1 MARRFRAER
10 IKLLTEVIGMN
21 GNTKHLVFGLCMTIA
36 LLGAFV
42 GGASAATVY
51 GEAVKFKGV
60 VTGSPDFGGAVGTGG
75 VNVQI
80 DEIFSDPTGNLEIED
95 VVTVTWY
102 IVPPFADINAAIG
115 DRVEVYG
122 EYCDIEDVPDW
133 WSDVGE
139 HWTYL
144 NTSDNYL
151 KRLIKFNGTA
161 IEYFEA
167 SMPGALWG
175 WIVSVDEVISGPQP
189 CSNQLNV
196 TLQAV
201 PPPWGYMD
209 PNITEGDKVEV
220 YGDYYEDQDGCGVSL
235 VGSEDYYIIRRLME
249 GDVNLDK
256 HVTITDAMYIAQYK
270 AGLRSLSADQLK
282 CADTTD
288 ADGVTISDAMHIA
301 QWRVDPDGN
310 LGILFKPLWESP
322 ADDDMLK
329 PVR

>member
-1 MARRFRAER
+1 
-10 IKLLTEVIGMN
+10 MN

-80 DEIFSDPTGNLEIED
+80 DEILSDPTGNLTIEGN
-95 VVTVTWY
+95 VTVTWY
-102 IVPPFADINAAIG
+102 VAPPFDDIYVTVG
-115 DRVEVYG
+115 GRVEVYG
-122 EYCDIEDVPDW
+122 EYRDIEEMPDW
-133 WSDVGE
+133 WSGVEED
-139 HWTYL
+139 WTSL
-144 NTSDNYL
+144 NTSDHYL
-151 KRLIKFNGTA
+151 RWSDIRFIGTA
-161 IEYFEA
+161 IEYFEE
-167 SMPGALWG
+167 PGLGALWG
-175 WIVSVDEVISGPQP
+175 WNVSVDEMISGPEP
-189 CSNQLNV
+189 CSNRLNV
-196 TLQAV
+196 SLQAV

-301 QWRVDPDGN
+301 QWRVDPDGS